1 MQQTFTISLD
11 VDTEGIARRIT
22 DNAEQTIIDRI
33 YADVERQYL
42 GADWNRK
49 YYYSKLVGKAAEKFL
64 DEHKDEIIS
73 RAVSQYLN
81 WAKHSPNV
89 RKAVKEVTAD

>member
-22 DNAEQTIIDRI
+22 DSAEQTIIDRI
-33 YADVERQYL
+33 YADIEKQHL
-42 GADWNRK
+42 GAGWGRK
-49 YYYSKLVGKAAEKFL
+49 YYYSKMVEKAAEKFL

-73 RAVSQYLN
+73 GVVSRYLS
-81 WAKHSPNV
+81 WAKHSSKV
-89 RKAVKEVTAD
+89 RNAVEEVTAD

>member
-1 MQQTFTISLD
+1 MQQIFTISLD

-33 YADVERQYL
+33 YADIEKQHL
-42 GADWNRK
+42 GADWERK
-49 YYYSKLVGKAAEKFL
+49 YYYSKMVEKAAEKFL

-73 RAVSQYLN
+73 GVVSRYLS
-81 WAKHSPNV
+81 WAKHSSNV
-89 RKAVKEVTAD
+89 RKAVEKVATD